1 VADAVLA
8 PGLDRALFRTSVT
21 ILRISAL
28 STIAAGAAAVHC
40 ALLYTDRRFAA
51 HGLLPGGAQRVHHRR
66 RAEPCGAVLGR
77 LRVCHRLHGGR
88 VGAVGDCVVRARVR
102 PGHPQPPRAKVHWR
116 EILAGPWRF
125 FVVYAVGPGLNI
137 VFTRAYCTHAGP
149 GMAAA
154 LDYCMRGVGVPLAF
168 LVSPISNSLL
178 PEIARLRSL
187 FRLREA
193 FRLID
198 RLELARRFNRQTDR
212 CEYIL
217 NATDDLGQ
225 FADGAFDFIYS
236 GIVLQHVGAGNARR
250 YVREFV
256 RVLRPSGLAMFQLP
270 SRLSSPSVL
279 SRLGYRANRLR
290 RELLRGAGFM
300 YMCGVPRETVIADV
314 ERSGGR
320 LVTVLEDD
328 SAGPEWT
335 SCMYAVTR

>member
-1 VADAVLA
+1 MKLIRQKRHWDQLAAEDPLWAILTDPTKRNGLWDAGEFFA
-8 PGLDRALFRTSVT
+8 TGLRE
-21 ILRISAL
+21 
-28 STIAAGAAAVHC
+28 IAAVMRTAGA
-40 ALLYTDRRFAA
+40 L
-51 HGLLPGGAQRVHHRR
+51 
-66 RAEPCGAVLGR
+66 
-77 LRVCHRLHGGR
+77 
-88 VGAVGDCVVRARVR
+88 
-102 PGHPQPPRAKVHWR
+102 GHPAEHR
-116 EILAGPWRF
+116 
-125 FVVYAVGPGLNI
+125 
-137 VFTRAYCTHAGP
+137 
-149 GMAAA
+149 AA
-154 LDYCMRGVGVPLAF
+154 LDFGCGVGRLTQPLAGF
-168 LVSPISNSLL
+168 FDRVTGVDVSP
-178 PEIARLRSL
+178 AM
-187 FRLREA
+187 
-193 FRLID
+193 
-198 RLELARRFNRQTDR
+198 LELARRFNRQTDR